1 MPGIIC
7 AIRGGPASQP
17 TIQTAIQ
24 LGKDTG
30 LPLYFLYIINLD
42 FLVHTI
48 SSRTALISKE
58 LEAMGEFILLKARSE
73 AEARQVAASGI
84 IRKGNVLEEILRL
97 CAEVDADY
105 IVMGR
110 PKGQGEEDVFTDDRL
125 NAFARKAESEGAR
138 IVLATAESASGASP
152 NA

>member
-17 TIQTAIQ
+17 TIQAAIQ

-42 FLVHTI
+42 FLVHTT

-73 AEARQVAASGI
+73 AEARQVAANGI

-97 CAEVDADY
+97 CAEVNADY
-105 IVMGR
+105 IVLGR
-110 PKGQGEEDVFTDDRL
+110 PKEEGEENVFTDERL
-125 NAFARKAESEGAR
+125 NAFARKAAAEGAH
-138 IVLATAESASGASP
+138 IVLATTESTPGPSP
-152 NA
+152 NT

>member
-24 LGKDTG
+24 LGRETG

-42 FLVHTI
+42 FLVHTT

-84 IRKGNVLEEILRL
+84 IRKGNVLEEILQL
-97 CAEVDADY
+97 CEEMNADY
-105 IVMGR
+105 IVLGR
-110 PKGQGEEDVFTDDRL
+110 PKGQSEENVFTDERL
-125 NAFARKAESEGAR
+125 NAFARKAEANGAR
-138 IVLATAESASGASP
+138 IVLATADSTHEDSS